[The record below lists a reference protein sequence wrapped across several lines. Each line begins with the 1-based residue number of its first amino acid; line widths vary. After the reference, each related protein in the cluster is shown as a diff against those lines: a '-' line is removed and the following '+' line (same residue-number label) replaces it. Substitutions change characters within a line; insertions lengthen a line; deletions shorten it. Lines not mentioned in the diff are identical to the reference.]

1 MIGAIVNLIA
11 VLITYVLVGWLND
24 FNKESMLVAFA
35 LIIMYDLCLIKD
47 KIEELKK

>member
-1 MIGAIVNLIA
+1 MINVIINLLA
-11 VLITYVLVGWLND
+11 VLFTYLFVGWLND
-24 FNKESMLVAFA
+24 FNEMRMLVAFA

>member
-1 MIGAIVNLIA
+1 MINAIVNLIA
-11 VLITYVLVGWLND
+11 VLITYIIVGWLND
-24 FNKESMLVAFA
+24 FNELKMLVAFA